1 MVKGW
6 PDSVLTRVHSL
17 LTLAFSDPTPKWLQW
32 GWLCPK
38 PKDPANG
45 ITLNSL
51 RRLMLL
57 EVLRK
62 LWIWIY
68 IRKIVH
74 LWESHQ
80 TLTHSQ
86 HGFRRGHGTDSALM
100 VHLNCI
106 EHARLTSAPLFLSSW
121 DIRRAF
127 DSLTNESFG
136 CKLAP
141 VGRTSGHCPLDCSPR
156 RPMPYC
162 SSVPVGLGS
171 LKSGGICRSTRRP
184 FRDAPWY
191 FCPGTGHP
199 TG

>member
-1 MVKGW
+1 MARLGPHTRALVAYPG
-6 PDSVLTRVHSL
+6 VLGSHPKVVTVG
-17 LTLAFSDPTPKWLQW
+17 LAMPQTQRSGKRDHPGQPSPTHV
-32 GWLCPK
+32 
-38 PKDPANG
+38 
-45 ITLNSL
+45 
-51 RRLMLL
+51 L

-127 DSLTNESFG
+127 DSVTNESFG